1 MTCSTKQTTRT
12 TVILV
17 FCSLFVSAVA
27 FASGDGGGKG
37 HSGGNG
43 GDGHQPELLVSKGTY
58 ELGKKVFFE
67 HVVCDSCIYADLE
80 LTPESVSASWKA
92 IKKDLR
98 RSGDIG
104 SNLARKERKSVQLF
118 MRKRFNL

>member
-1 MTCSTKQTTRT
+1 MKTSTKHTNQSI
-12 TVILV
+12 VALI
-17 FCSLFVSAVA
+17 FCCFFVSSVA
-27 FASGDGGGKG
+27 FASGDGGGG
-37 HSGGNG
+37 NDGSGGG
-43 GDGHQPELLVSKGTY
+43 GDHQPALIVSKGTY

-98 RSGDIG
+98 RSGEIG
-104 SNLARKERKSVQLF
+104 SNLARKERKSVKLF

>member
-1 MTCSTKQTTRT
+1 MTFSTKHTTRT
-12 TVILV
+12 TVIV
-17 FCSLFVSAVA
+17 VICSLFVSAVA

-37 HSGGNG
+37 QSGGNG
-43 GDGHQPELLVSKGTY
+43 HQPVLLVSKGTY
-58 ELGKKVFFE
+58 ELGKKVFLE
-67 HVVCDSCIYADLE
+67 HVICDSCIYADLE

-104 SNLARKERKSVQLF
+104 SNLARKERKSVRLF

>member
-1 MTCSTKQTTRT
+1 MTCSTKHTTRT

-37 HSGGNG
+37 QSGGNG
-43 GDGHQPELLVSKGTY
+43 GDGHQPVLLVTKGTY

-98 RSGDIG
+98 RSGEIG
-104 SNLARKERKSVQLF
+104 SNLVSKERKSVQLF

>member
-1 MTCSTKQTTRT
+1 MTTSTKLTDRS
-12 TVILV
+12 LV
-17 FCSLFVSAVA
+17 ALIFCCFFVSSVA
-27 FASGDGGGKG
+27 FASGDGGG
-37 HSGGNG
+37 SGGSGGG
-43 GDGHQPELLVSKGTY
+43 GDHQPVLIDSKGTY

-80 LTPESVSASWKA
+80 LTPESVGASWKA

-98 RSGDIG
+98 RSGEIG
-104 SNLARKERKSVQLF
+104 SNLARKERKSVKIF